1 MDFKFVTLAYPER
14 AMAQGERE
22 AILQTLRQHTPSLR
36 KRGVLELMLFGS
48 VARGDA
54 NDGLDVDIAAD
65 LAPDHTL
72 SLLDFVRIERE
83 LAESLG
89 RQVDFVSL
97 SGLKPAIRRVVDRA
111 AVRAF

>member
-1 MDFKFVTLAYPER
+1 MV
-14 AMAQGERE
+14 QGERE
-22 AILQTLRQHTPSLR
+22 AILETLRQYAPSLR
-36 KRGVLELMLFGS
+36 PRGVLGLMLFGS

-54 NDGLDVDIAAD
+54 DDASDVDIAAD

-89 RQVDFVSL
+89 RKVDFVSL
-97 SGLKPAIRRVVDRA
+97 SGLKPAIRRMVDRE